1 MAITNRERILK
12 GLAYLEEGLYDFVD
26 EAETNA
32 NGPEWDRV
40 WEQERIRGN
49 RRPFEVSKDDVS
61 IQLNSIFHHW
71 RFYQGTIN
79 QTHEAWASELIGV
92 RNKAM
97 HSGDTN
103 GSGEET
109 FTSAETLRAL
119 QTMILLLKA
128 VDSPDSAASVQDIY
142 DELERTVHK
151 EHSRSV
157 GRRKALAINPSGSI
171 KPWREVIT
179 PKDDVATGT
188 FDASEFAA
196 DLYTVA
202 VTHESSRDNAYANPQ
217 KFFSSTYLT
226 AGLKDLLTRAC
237 QRIAGNSGSP
247 VVNLQTNFGGGKTHS
262 LLALYHLFG
271 DTELSALPL
280 PVQDLVQNAHL
291 ATPWKPGSVHRVA
304 IVGTNLHPGTPDTKP
319 DGTKVNTI
327 WGEIAWQLGGRQA
340 FDIIADD
347 DAKGTNPGAKLRTL
361 LASYTPCLILIDEWV
376 AYARQLVGRDDLPA
390 GSFDTQFAFA
400 QALAEAATA
409 TPHCMLVV
417 SIPASANGEDGASDA
432 ESIEVGGENGKEA
445 LRALKNV
452 ISREAYQWKP
462 STQDESFEIVR
473 TRLFNAPAHDMEDQ
487 PAVTA
492 AAFSAMYKD
501 NPALFPTET
510 QNTNYQLRIEAS
522 YPLHPEL
529 LDTIYEN
536 WSSLPK
542 FQRTRGVLSLIATM
556 VHELWI
562 SSDASP
568 LIMPASMP
576 LETDTVSTKLMQ
588 YLPESWRPIIDADI
602 AGAHSAAAS
611 IDANIP
617 AFAQRHIAERL
628 ARTIFMG
635 TAPLKGL
642 KNVGRS
648 LPDINL
654 GTAMPGDTIG
664 NFRQA
669 LNKLELEST
678 YLYDTD
684 ERYRYDTQPS
694 INKTAQDNIKQLKDN
709 PDTVY
714 EAIVKFMNANG
725 AGLRGGTGKEL
736 FDRVCVAPTDTSDI
750 ADVDEATLV
759 IMHPRYTVATRDD
772 TGSVSEARSFMN
784 DAIQH
789 RGSAQR
795 INSNMLVFLAPDRSH
810 MELAFDTACS
820 FMAWKNICE
829 HAEQLDLTP
838 TQTNQAKEKLT
849 MYKAQLASRL
859 AESYM
864 WSFYLTCDDP
874 TRKPE
879 LQRSKISGCT
889 ELTQLVECT
898 GTRLQREDQLLGA
911 IDAQLL
917 IDDIN
922 RYLKTMFSDEGSLSV
937 GTLWGC
943 MTRFAYLPRLRNRTV
958 LDDTLMALPQGGNG
972 IQVSAHPYALAT
984 GYDSDLQEF
993 TGLTMVGDE
1002 PLAQITDSTLIV
1014 TGEAAEA
1021 SRARTQ
1027 ARLRSVTNEDEDSRS
1042 ANTPT
1047 TLETPSH
1054 PSPVVTTPGTHE
1066 HEAKQTRFF
1075 GSISLDPETYN
1086 RQIAKI
1092 NEMIIDQLR
1101 FSHATLELRLE
1112 IDSTQ
1117 PDGFDPSI
1125 VKRVSDSAQQLGF
1138 EQSGFEEQ

>member
-1 MAITNRERILK
+1 MAITNRERIAK
-12 GLAYLEEGLYDFVD
+12 GLKYLEEGLYDFVD
-26 EAETNA
+26 EAESNA
-32 NGPEWDRV
+32 NGQDWDRV
-40 WEQERIRGN
+40 WEQDLISRG
-49 RRPFEVSKDDVS
+49 RAIHEVSKSDVS
-61 IQLNSIFHHW
+61 IQLQSITNHW
-71 RFYQGTIN
+71 RLYNNRLSRSQ
-79 QTHEAWASELIGV
+79 EAYASELIGV
-92 RNKAM
+92 RNKAV
-97 HSGDTN
+97 HNGDTN

-119 QTMILLLKA
+119 QTMVLLLNA
-128 VDSPDSAASVQDIY
+128 VDSPDSADSVQDIY
-142 DELERTVHK
+142 DELDRTVRK

-157 GRRKALAINPSGSI
+157 SRRKALAINPSGNI

-202 VTHESSRDNAYANPQ
+202 VTHEANHGNAYGDPQ
-217 KFFSSTYLT
+217 KFFSGTYLT

-237 QRIAGNSGSP
+237 QRIAGDSGSP

-271 DTELSALPL
+271 NTELSTLPL
-280 PVQDLVQNAHL
+280 PVQDLVQDAHL
-291 ATPWKPGSVHRVA
+291 ASPWKTGSVRRVA
-304 IVGTNLHPGTPDTKP
+304 IVGTNLHPGTPEIKP
-319 DGTKVNTI
+319 DGTAVHTI
-327 WGEIAWQLGGRQA
+327 WGEIAWQLGRRRA
-340 FDIIADD
+340 FDIIAED

-361 LASYTPCLILIDEWV
+361 LADYAPCLILIDEWV

-400 QALAEAATA
+400 QALSEAVTA

-432 ESIEVGGENGKEA
+432 ESIEVGGENGKLA
-445 LRALKNV
+445 LGALKNA

-473 TRLFNAPAHDMEDQ
+473 TRLFNTPARGMDDQ
-487 PAVTA
+487 PAATA
-492 AAFSAMYKD
+492 AAFAAMYKGA
-501 NPALFPTET
+501 PTLFPVET
-510 QNTNYQLRIEAS
+510 QHTNYQLRIEAS

-529 LDTIYEN
+529 LDIIYEN

-562 SSDASP
+562 SNDASP
-568 LIMPASMP
+568 LIMPGSMP

-602 AGAHSAAAS
+602 AGAHSAAAI
-611 IDANIP
+611 IDASTPI
-617 AFAQRHIAERL
+617 FAQRHLAERL

-648 LPDINL
+648 RQDINL
-654 GTAMPGDTIG
+654 GTAMPGDTAG
-664 NFRQA
+664 NFGQA

-684 ERYRYDTQPS
+684 GRYRYDTQPS
-694 INKTAQDNIKQLKDN
+694 INKTAQDNIRQLKNN
-709 PDTVY
+709 PDIVY
-714 EAIVKFMNANG
+714 ETIVKFMNANG
-725 AGLRGGTGKEL
+725 SGSRGSTGNAL
-736 FDRVCVAPTDTSDI
+736 FKRVCVAPTDTSGI
-750 ADVDEATLV
+750 ADVDEATLA
-759 IMHPRYTVATRDD
+759 ILHPRYTVAARES
-772 TGSVSEARSFMN
+772 TGSGSETMNFMN

-789 RGSAQR
+789 RGTAQR
-795 INSNMLVFLAPDRSH
+795 VNRNMLVFLAPDRSN

-820 FMAWKNICE
+820 YMAWKNICD

-838 TQTNQAKEKLT
+838 TQVNQAKDKLA
-849 MYKAQLASRL
+849 MYKTQLASRL
-859 AESYM
+859 AESYI
-864 WSFYLTCDDP
+864 WSFYLICEDA
-874 TRKPE
+874 TRPPE
-879 LQRSKISGCT
+879 LQRAKVSDCT
-889 ELTQLVECT
+889 DLAELAECT
-898 GTRLQREDQLLGA
+898 GVRLKREDQLLGA
-911 IDAQLL
+911 INADSLCE
-917 IDDIN
+917 DISK
-922 RYLKTMFSDEGSLSV
+922 YLQQQFNDGALSV
-937 GTLWGC
+937 GTLWGY
-943 MTRFAYLPRLRNRTV
+943 MTQYAYLPRLRDRTV
-958 LDDTLMALPQGGNG
+958 LDDALMTLST
-972 IQVSAHPYALAT
+972 SAYPYALAT
-984 GYDSDLQEF
+984 GYDDALQEF

-1014 TGEAAEA
+1014 TSEAAKA

-1027 ARLRSVTNEDEDSRS
+1027 ARLAPVPPGPEPIVTP
-1042 ANTPT
+1042 A
-1047 TLETPSH
+1047 
-1054 PSPVVTTPGTHE
+1054 PVVPVTPVTPVTPGPE
-1066 HEAKQTRFF
+1066 PVLPADKPEPKKTRFF
-1075 GSISLDPETYN
+1075 SSIDLDPEQYN

-1101 FSHATLELRLE
+1101 FNHAQISLTLE
-1112 IDSTQ
+1112 IDATQ
-1117 PDGFDPSI
+1117 PTGFDASI
-1125 VKRVSDSAQQLGF
+1125 VDSVTNSADKLGF
-1138 EQSGFEEQ
+1138 TANFEEE